1 MSEEDENSVKIDV
14 EDENEEEEASNDEKE
29 DEGDTDSVDSKSKS
43 VPASATSKKSN
54 LSRIGSAKSQKS
66 VVWSTGQS
74 SEKELLD
81 ENESEKKKG
90 GSVLGVISGKCIH
103 SKKYWLTNHD
113 SNNNNRN

>member
-29 DEGDTDSVDSKSKS
+29 DEGDTESVDSKSKS

-54 LSRIGSAKSQKS
+54 LSRKGSAKSQKS

-81 ENESEKKKG
+81 ENKSEKKKG
-90 GSVLGVISGKCIH
+90 GSVLGVISGKFIH
-103 SKKYWLTNHD
+103 SKKYWLPNYD
-113 SNNNNRN
+113 